1 MAETGLVQIIE
12 GALLAAGRPLTV
24 AQLADLFEEHERP
37 ENAQIREALG
47 QVAERCED
55 RGFELRE
62 VASGFRFQVRQSLS
76 AWVSRL
82 WHERP
87 QKYSRALLE
96 TLALI
101 GYRQPIT
108 RGEIE
113 EIRGV
118 AVSSNIIKT
127 LHEREWIRVVGHRD
141 VPGRPAMYATTRQF
155 LDYFNLKSLDQLP
168 ALAEIRD
175 LETLNAELGF
185 SEPVSDAAGA
195 QALPD
200 DGEGAHGLTVVG
212 GTEHVPSDSEVAP
225 ESTTTAEVVDEMAA
239 AEDASAATIARAAA
253 PADQSLAEPLDAG
266 TSMDDD
272 NPQNDSC
279 EVDSPHPESRA

>member
-37 ENAQIREALG
+37 DNAQIREALV

-76 AWVSRL
+76 AWVARL

-185 SEPVSDAAGA
+185 SEPVSDSAGTEA
-195 QALPD
+195 PTDVA
-200 DGEGAHGLTVVG
+200 EGAPGLTVVG
-212 GTEHVPSDSEVAP
+212 GTEHVPSDGEVPP
-225 ESTTTAEVVDEMAA
+225 ESTTAAETADEVAA
-239 AEDASAATIARAAA
+239 AEDLATGTAGPAA
-253 PADQSLAEPLDAG
+253 PADQSLADAG
-266 TSMDDD
+266 ASMDGDD
-272 NPQNDSC
+272 SQTDSC